1 MPRLR
6 HPFPTTFG
14 NPAVTEATVL
24 FPRQLL
30 LRPSAVALR
39 SGMGIAVRDGCVA
52 EIAEIDVLRTRWPS
66 AQRVELPDCLIMPGL
81 ANAHQHGRGLS
92 QIQLGYHDDFLE
104 TWIASRRG
112 RGILDAYAITRLAA
126 ARMLAQ
132 GVTSTIHANYS
143 YGSGDYEAEIR
154 AQLKAYDEVG
164 IRVAMCVGAMDQGL
178 VVYPPHEAC
187 FMAGLP
193 PELKHWL
200 LRPGAQ
206 LYAGDAAG
214 TISLMQRLL
223 ADFGKHPRIRMC
235 YGPAGPQWVS
245 EHMWSALA
253 RDAANRGLGLHLHAL
268 ELPAQRDAAQELFP
282 EGLFTRLQKLGAMTS
297 RTVIAHGVWVDDAD
311 MEVIARTDATVVRN
325 PGCNIR
331 MRNGIAPVARYLAHG
346 VRLAIGTDNV
356 TIGDD
361 EDLLQELR
369 LAGYLGR
376 EPDWN
381 APPPPSVDQLL
392 AMATVNGAIAA
403 QFAPEVGT
411 LEPGKRADLVAIS
424 LARTCAPYLAPD
436 MPLLE
441 ALLARAQG
449 NDVRLTMVD
458 GRILYRDGRLP
469 ALDLEEIEQAAVATA
484 RLARRPKDPA
494 NREQALRLDEHL
506 RRHYARV
513 AASDAAD
520 NSA

>member
-1 MPRLR
+1 
-6 HPFPTTFG
+6 
-14 NPAVTEATVL
+14 
-24 FPRQLL
+24 
-30 LRPSAVALR
+30 
-39 SGMGIAVRDGCVA
+39 MGIAVREGCVA
-52 EIAEIDVLRTRWPS
+52 EVAEADVLRTRWPA

-81 ANAHQHGRGLS
+81 VNAHQHGRGLS

-112 RGILDAYAITRLAA
+112 RGVLDSYAITRLAA

-132 GVTSTIHANYS
+132 GVTSTVHANYS
-143 YGSGDYEAEIR
+143 YGSGDYESEIR

-193 PELKHWL
+193 PDLKEWL

-214 TISLMQRLL
+214 TISLMDRLL
-223 ADFGKHPRIRMC
+223 ADFGKHPRIRLC

-245 EHMWSALA
+245 DHMWSALA
-253 RDAANRGLGLHLHAL
+253 RDAASKGLGLHLHAL
-268 ELPAQRDAAQELFP
+268 ESPAQRAAATQLFP
-282 EGLFTRLQKLGAMTS
+282 EGVFNRLEKLGAMTS

-325 PGCNIR
+325 PGCNLR
-331 MRNGIAPVARYLAHG
+331 MCNGIAPIARYLKHG

-356 TIGDD
+356 SMGDD
-361 EDLLQELR
+361 EDLLAELR
-369 LAGYLGR
+369 LAGCLGR

-411 LEPGKRADLVAIS
+411 LDPGKRADLVAIS
-424 LARTCAPYLAPD
+424 LERTCLPYLDPD

-458 GRILYRDGRLP
+458 GRILYRDGRLSGVD
-469 ALDLEEIEQAAVATA
+469 LDEIEQAAVATA
-484 RLARRPKDPA
+484 RLARRPKDSA
-494 NREQALRLDEHL
+494 NRERALRLHDHL
-506 RRHYARV
+506 RRHYEGVAR
-513 AASDAAD
+513 SRIRD
-520 NSA
+520 NST

>member
-1 MPRLR
+1 
-6 HPFPTTFG
+6 
-14 NPAVTEATVL
+14 VSSATVL
-24 FPRQLL
+24 FPSKLL
-30 LRPSAVALR
+30 LRPSATALH
-39 SGMGIAVRDGCVA
+39 SGMGITVRDGSVA
-52 EIAEIDVLRTRWPS
+52 EIAGTDALRARWPS
-66 AQRVELPDCLIMPGL
+66 ADRIELSGCLIMPGL
-81 ANAHQHGRGLS
+81 VNAHQHGRGLS
-92 QIQLGYHDDFLE
+92 QIQLGYRDDFLE
-104 TWIASRRG
+104 TWIASLRG
-112 RGILDAYAITRLAA
+112 RGVLDAYAITRLAA

-132 GVTSTIHANYS
+132 GVTCTVHANYS
-143 YGSGDYEAEIR
+143 YGSGDYESEIR
-154 AQLKAYDEVG
+154 GQLKAYDEVG

-187 FMAGLP
+187 FMAGLS

-214 TISLMQRLL
+214 TISLMGSLL

-245 EHMWSALA
+245 DQLWSALA
-253 RDAANRGLGLHLHAL
+253 QDAASKGLGVHLHAL
-268 ELPAQRDAAQELFP
+268 ESPAQRAAAAELYP
-282 EGLFTRLQKLGAMTS
+282 EGLFAYLEKLGAMTA

-311 MEVIARTDATVVRN
+311 MEIIARTDATVVRN

-331 MRNGIAPVARYLAHG
+331 MRNGIAPVARYLDHG
-346 VRLAIGTDNV
+346 VRLAIGTDNAAM
-356 TIGDD
+356 GDD
-361 EDLLQELR
+361 EDLLAELR
-369 LAGYLGR
+369 LAGHLGR

-392 AMATVNGAIAA
+392 AMATVNGARAA

-411 LEPGKRADLVAIS
+411 LEPGQRADLVAIS
-424 LARTCAPYLAPD
+424 LQRTSLPYLDPD

-469 ALDLEEIEQAAVATA
+469 GLDLDEIEQAAVASA
-484 RLARRPKDPA
+484 RSARRPKESA
-494 NREQALRLDEHL
+494 NRERALRLDDHL
-506 RRHYARV
+506 RSHYRSV
-513 AASDAAD
+513 AASRVRGDPA
-520 NSA
+520 